1 MPYIKLDKAGF
12 EAIYREYWR
21 RLFDFAMAKTQDRD
35 VSEELVQSLFV
46 EIWEKR
52 NDLRISNVRS
62 YLFVSVR
69 NRVID
74 HYNEKLFADL
84 ELAADKEAAGTAAP
98 DYPLFLDELE
108 ATFKDALGNL
118 AGKTREIFVLNRL
131 EGKSAKEISFQMS
144 IPERTVEYH
153 ITQAIRQLKTTFYR
167 GISLLLPL
175 VSVMNF

>member
-1 MPYIKLDKAGF
+1 MPYIKLDAEGF

-21 RLFDFAMAKTQDRD
+21 RLFDFALAKTSDRD
-35 VSEELVQSLFV
+35 VSEEIIQGLFV

-52 NDLRISNVRS
+52 NELRISNVRS

-74 HYNEKLFADL
+74 HYNQKLFADL
-84 ELAADKEAAGTAAP
+84 EVAENTQAP
-98 DYPLFLDELE
+98 DYPMFLDELE
-108 ATFKDALGNL
+108 AALKDALGQL
-118 AGKTREIFVLNRL
+118 SGKTQEIFVLNRL
-131 EGKSAKEISFQMS
+131 EGRSVREISALLN

-153 ITQAIRQLKTTFYR
+153 ITHARRQLRTLLHK

-175 VSVMNF
+175 CGSFIF